1 MATEE
6 VDVLVR
12 QIRSA
17 RNRSDVAL
25 AGWDQDAYDGVCESA
40 SHYYKELVSLVGV
53 EEAVALVNQG
63 D

>member
-1 MATEE
+1 
-6 VDVLVR
+6 
-12 QIRSA
+12 
-17 RNRSDVAL
+17 L
-25 AGWDQDAYDGVCESA
+25 AGWDQDAYEGVCESA